1 MATAPGVRDTP
12 PPDKAPDLP
21 ADYKPWPAL
30 LAMVVGFFMILVDNT
45 IVSVATPAI
54 MQDLRTDYNAVIW
67 VTSAYLLAYAV
78 PLLVTG
84 RLGDRFG
91 PKNVYLAG
99 LVVFTLASLW
109 CGLTDSIEMLILAR
123 VVQGFGAAMITPQT
137 MAVITRTFPPAK
149 RGGAMALWGATAGVA
164 TLVGPI
170 LGGVLV
176 DSLGWEWIFIVNVPI
191 GVIGF
196 VLAWRLVPVLP
207 THTHSFDWLGVALSG
222 IGVFLVVFGIQEGEK
237 YDWGQI
243 EGLIS
248 VPLLIVVG
256 VVVFAAFVFWQ
267 SRIKAEPLVPL
278 GLFRDRNFSLG
289 NGGIALVSLGITSMS
304 LPFFFYA
311 QGVRGWSPTE
321 SALLM
326 APMAVVLMILSPF
339 VGKLVDRTHPRN
351 ITVVGFGTA
360 AVAMF
365 WLSQLIEPTTPVWQL
380 CLPMALFGVSNACL
394 WAPLSATATRN
405 LPMASAGSG
414 AGVYNTTRQVGA
426 VLGSAA
432 IAALIQGRLTANGIE
447 GSSQDLQAA
456 GDTMPSFIQGPFS
469 QAMSQTLYL
478 PVGAFLIGLVLVL
491 FLAKPSHAGHGRAPE
506 AKTDSVPT
514 P

>member
-1 MATAPGVRDTP
+1 MATTRSVSTDL
-12 PPDKAPDLP
+12 PPD
-21 ADYKPWPAL
+21 YNPWPAL
-30 LAMVVGFFMILVDNT
+30 WAMVIGFFMILVDNT

-54 MQDLRTDYNAVIW
+54 MQDLRTDYNTVIW

-91 PKNVYLAG
+91 PKNMYLVG
-99 LVVFTLASLW
+99 LTIFTLASLW
-109 CGLTDSIEMLILAR
+109 CGLTGSIEMLIVAR
-123 VVQGFGAAMITPQT
+123 VVQGFGAALITPQT
-137 MAVITRTFPPAK
+137 MAVITRTFAPNK
-149 RGGAMALWGATAGVA
+149 RGSAMALWGATAGVA

-176 DSLGWEWIFIVNVPI
+176 DSLGWEWIFIVNVPVGI
-191 GVIGF
+191 IGF

-222 IGVFLVVFGIQEGEK
+222 VGVFLIVFGIQEGEK

-243 EGLIS
+243 SGIIS
-248 VPLLIVVG
+248 VPLLIALG
-256 VVVFAAFVFWQ
+256 LAVFALFLFWQ
-267 SRIKAEPLVPL
+267 SRIENEPLVPL

-289 NGGIALVSLGITSMS
+289 NGGIALVSLAITSMS

-311 QGVRGWSPTE
+311 QGVRGWSPTG

-326 APMAVVLMILSPF
+326 APMAIVLMILSPF
-339 VGKLVDRTHPRN
+339 VGKLVDKVHPRR

-365 WLSQLIEPTTPVWQL
+365 WLSQLITPTTPVWQL

-414 AGVYNTTRQVGA
+414 AGIYNTTRQIGA

-432 IAALIQGRLTANGIE
+432 IAALIQARLTANGIE

-456 GDTMPSFIQGPFS
+456 GQKMPDVVQGPFS
-469 QAMSQTLYL
+469 DAMGQTLYM
-478 PVGAFLIGLVLVL
+478 PVAAFLLGLVLVL
-491 FLAKPSHAGHGRAPE
+491 FLARPTHAGHGGKPAATGSAEP
-506 AKTDSVPT
+506 VVT